1 MFMNSII
8 FNNSSVVF
16 NNTLY
21 NHVNKYLKKH
31 RNVRFAN
38 VVNVILIP
46 NCKEYIEADLHNVL
60 WYTRAEISN
69 FMFYS

>member
-69 FMFYS
+69 FMF

>member
-21 NHVNKYLKKH
+21 NHVNKYIKKYRTVH
-31 RNVRFAN
+31 FAN

-46 NCKEYIEADLHNVL
+46 NCKEYVEADLHNVL
-60 WYTRAEISN
+60 WYTRAEISS
-69 FMFYS
+69 FMF

>member
-1 MFMNSII
+1 MNSII

>member
-46 NCKEYIEADLHNVL
+46 NCKEYIEADLYNVL